1 MVFDGLRRDYPGV
14 IGGLRVES
22 VRDMGTGADTAMAD
36 GRTTLPWSQGDK
48 MITFRFLDN
57 GFCTIRA
64 SGTEP
69 KLKYYIDLPTKDDNG
84 DDINISAVEEN
95 IAEWISS

>member
-1 MVFDGLRRDYPGV
+1 MK
-14 IGGLRVES
+14 S
-22 VRDMGTGADTAMAD
+22 VRDMGTGVDTAED
-36 GRTTLPWSQGDK
+36 SKKTKLPWSEGDK

-69 KLKYYIDLPTKDDNG
+69 KLKYYIDLPLKDELGNPLDVQ
-84 DDINISAVEEN
+84 AVEEN
-95 IAEWISS
+95 VANWLSA

>member
-1 MVFDGLRRDYPGV
+1 
-14 IGGLRVES
+14 
-22 VRDMGTGADTAMAD
+22 
-36 GRTTLPWSQGDK
+36 

-84 DDINISAVEEN
+84 DAINISAVEEN
-95 IAEWISS
+95 IAKWISS